1 MRHVAIASAIIVIS
15 ASLGTSTVHAQSS
28 SPKPKSPG
36 EIAAVSKLLA
46 EKNEVCRREARKL
59 KLHFFKRRRFI
70 NSPTMCWT
78 ANVNER
84 AQPSADA
91 VRPARAGGTPRRFF
105 AGPNGA
111 RGLDTRLCLW
121 THLLMLSGRDTS

>member
-70 NSPTMCWT
+70 NSP
-78 ANVNER
+78 NHV
-84 AQPSADA
+84 
-91 VRPARAGGTPRRFF
+91 
-105 AGPNGA
+105 
-111 RGLDTRLCLW
+111 LDSKRE
-121 THLLMLSGRDTS
+121 